1 MKKLVTTLALVAT
14 SSTWAQP
21 PALTIDDYMKEA
33 SVQNKTLNSYDISA
47 EAARERVL
55 VGDLGLSTLLT
66 ASYSESRDKSLPSQL
81 GTERDVNTLMVG
93 LQKKFS
99 TGTTVGLSAQ
109 TYKFM
114 YYNTQIPVPYDY
126 SNGQLGISL
135 QQSLWRDSFGRATR
149 LRQSRD
155 RVAAQIETYSND
167 LKRRGAVITAESDY
181 WDYLVA
187 QESLKLKKANL
198 ERTEKLSKWTSSRV
212 SNGISERVDLLQ
224 IQALLSLRELEL
236 ATAQD
241 ELEAQAIRVR
251 ENLGLRDD
259 QSIPEFTTQL
269 METRPYIENLKKQ
282 GKVVR
287 IENYLNTLDAQL
299 KQTVSEEVIDSQR
312 PDLSVVGKYST
323 SSYDPD
329 YDKMTSNLSRTD
341 YPVTYVGVNFSWYF
355 GSDALSAQASAA
367 KKDALASQ
375 YRAQQSQLESE
386 NAWKDFLRKY
396 ELSRQN
402 VARLEKIS
410 QLQSERTKQE
420 QSMFSRGRSVTLNVV
435 NAETDAAEAQVNYL
449 KAKSALRKLEASA
462 LLFTSVT
469 E

>member
-1 MKKLVTTLALVAT
+1 
-14 SSTWAQP
+14 
-21 PALTIDDYMKEA
+21 
-33 SVQNKTLNSYDISA
+33 
-47 EAARERVL
+47 
-55 VGDLGLSTLLT
+55 
-66 ASYSESRDKSLPSQL
+66 
-81 GTERDVNTLMVG
+81 
-93 LQKKFS
+93 
-99 TGTTVGLSAQ
+99 
-109 TYKFM
+109 
-114 YYNTQIPVPYDY
+114 
-126 SNGQLGISL
+126 
-135 QQSLWRDSFGRATR
+135 
-149 LRQSRD
+149 
-155 RVAAQIETYSND
+155 
-167 LKRRGAVITAESDY
+167 
-181 WDYLVA
+181 
-187 QESLKLKKANL
+187 
-198 ERTEKLSKWTSSRV
+198 
-212 SNGISERVDLLQ
+212 
-224 IQALLSLRELEL
+224 LLSLRELEL

-241 ELEAQAIRVR
+241 DLEAQAIRVR
-251 ENLGLRDD
+251 QNLGLREDER
-259 QSIPEFTTQL
+259 IPEFTTQL
-269 METRPYIENLKKQ
+269 MESRPYIENLKKQ

-287 IENYLNTLDAQL
+287 IENYLNTLDSQL

-329 YDKMTSNLSRTD
+329 YDRMTSNLSRTD

-355 GSDALSAQASAA
+355 GSDALSSQLSAA
-367 KKDALASQ
+367 KKDAMASQ
-375 YRAQQSQLESE
+375 YRAQQSQIESE

-396 ELSRQN
+396 ELSKQN